1 MTFGIFGIAV
11 APPQQ
16 DSRVSTNA
24 AVMREAEDPTTE
36 SVTFLMHEL
45 VAGQDAEVAPWQLLL
60 PEAQQ
65 AESASLAPLTLAQA
79 TVDNP
84 MDDLLSDA
92 PMLPQTHAL
101 LQALSP
107 GFSSLPE
114 PALDADTQPELAR
127 INTLAELPLQPL
139 LLSDAAAQA
148 ETLPSDT
155 AAPAGA
161 LPLAPDFA
169 LPFSVQAIPVVPPS
183 DGKVPTPL
191 IIPTQ
196 SSLTLNPPQN
206 TTGQSGSVP
215 FPPADILAKATEQ
228 VSALPSGLQAKN
240 VIAGL
245 SSDLPLSQLTP
256 VAANSVTLTGF
267 ASGSTAA
274 LPSTL
279 ATGATVPLHQWQSL
293 SLHTPVTQWG
303 NALFNTLQDK
313 LTLQLGQQIQR
324 AQIRLDPPQLGSIEL
339 RITIDGDKT
348 SIQLL
353 AGQPQ
358 VREAMQQTAEL
369 LRLSLGQHS
378 GDASLIDVQ
387 VGEFSQQ
394 QRFFSEEVEPAN
406 LVIAGD
412 DESDADSR
420 APVSHGWID
429 RLA

>member
-1 MTFGIFGIAV
+1 MTFGIFGIAI
-11 APPQQ
+11 APSQQ
-16 DSRVSTNA
+16 DCRVSTNT
-24 AVMREAEDPTTE
+24 AVLSEAQDPTAA
-36 SVTFLMHEL
+36 SVSFMMNEVL
-45 VAGQDAEVAPWQLLL
+45 AGQDAEIAPWQLLL
-60 PEAQQ
+60 SEAQQ
-65 AESASLAPLTLAQA
+65 AESASQAPLALAQA
-79 TVDNP
+79 AADDP
-84 MDDLLSDA
+84 MDNLLSDPA
-92 PMLPQTHAL
+92 TLPQTHSL
-101 LQALSP
+101 LQMLSS
-107 GFSSLPE
+107 GFSAGPLSSESALEAGAQSALPE
-114 PALDADTQPELAR
+114 L
-127 INTLAELPLQPL
+127 NTLADSKQ
-139 LLSDAAAQA
+139 
-148 ETLPSDT
+148 
-155 AAPAGA
+155 G
-161 LPLAPDFA
+161 FA
-169 LPFSVQAIPVVPPS
+169 LPFSVPAMPVVPPS
-183 DGKVPTPL
+183 DGKVLTPAV
-191 IIPTQ
+191 IPDQ
-196 SSLTLNPPQN
+196 SPLVLSPPQSA
-206 TTGQSGSVP
+206 TGQSGP
-215 FPPADILAKATEQ
+215 APCTPADILTKATEQ
-228 VSALPSGLQAKN
+228 VFALPSGLQAKT

-245 SSDLPLSQLTP
+245 SSDLPLTQLTP
-256 VAANSVTLTGF
+256 AAANSVTLTSF

-279 ATGATVPLHQWQSL
+279 ATGPAVPLHQWQSL

-369 LRLSLGQHS
+369 LRLSLGQHT

-394 QRFFSEEVEPAN
+394 QRFFSEEVEPAT

-420 APVSHGWID
+420 APVNHGWID

>member
-1 MTFGIFGIAV
+1 M
-11 APPQQ
+11 
-16 DSRVSTNA
+16 
-24 AVMREAEDPTTE
+24 
-36 SVTFLMHEL
+36 
-45 VAGQDAEVAPWQLLL
+45 
-60 PEAQQ
+60 
-65 AESASLAPLTLAQA
+65 
-79 TVDNP
+79 
-84 MDDLLSDA
+84 
-92 PMLPQTHAL
+92 
-101 LQALSP
+101 
-107 GFSSLPE
+107 
-114 PALDADTQPELAR
+114 
-127 INTLAELPLQPL
+127 
-139 LLSDAAAQA
+139 
-148 ETLPSDT
+148 
-155 AAPAGA
+155 
-161 LPLAPDFA
+161 
-169 LPFSVQAIPVVPPS
+169 
-183 DGKVPTPL
+183 
-191 IIPTQ
+191 
-196 SSLTLNPPQN
+196 
-206 TTGQSGSVP
+206 
-215 FPPADILAKATEQ
+215 
-228 VSALPSGLQAKN
+228 PSGLQAKN

>member
-11 APPQQ
+11 APSQQ
-16 DSRVSTNA
+16 DSRVSTNT
-24 AVMREAEDPTTE
+24 AVLSDAQDPTSA
-36 SVTFLMHEL
+36 SVSFVMNEVL
-45 VAGQDAEVAPWQLLL
+45 AGQDAEIAPWQLLL
-60 PEAQQ
+60 SEAQQ
-65 AESASLAPLTLAQA
+65 AESASLAPLVLAQA
-79 TVDNP
+79 AADNP
-84 MDDLLSDA
+84 MDNLLSDPA
-92 PMLPQTHAL
+92 TLPQTHSL
-101 LQALSP
+101 LQMLSP
-107 GFSSLPE
+107 GFSAGPLSSE
-114 PALDADTQPELAR
+114 PALEAGTQSALPELK
-127 INTLAELPLQPL
+127 TLADSEQ
-139 LLSDAAAQA
+139 
-148 ETLPSDT
+148 
-155 AAPAGA
+155 G
-161 LPLAPDFA
+161 FA
-169 LPFSVQAIPVVPPS
+169 LPFSVPAMPVVPAS
-183 DGKVPTPL
+183 DVKVLTPEV
-191 IIPTQ
+191 IPAQ
-196 SSLTLNPPQN
+196 SPLALNPQQSA
-206 TTGQSGSVP
+206 GQSGPLP
-215 FPPADILAKATEQ
+215 FTPAGILAKATEQ

-245 SSDLPLSQLTP
+245 SSDSPLTQLTP
-256 VAANSVTLTGF
+256 AAANSVTLTSF
-267 ASGSTAA
+267 ASGAA
-274 LPSTL
+274 AVLPSTL
-279 ATGATVPLHQWQSL
+279 ATGPAVPLHQWQSL

-369 LRLSLGQHS
+369 LRLSLGQHT

-394 QRFFSEEVEPAN
+394 QRFFSEEVEPAT

-412 DESDADSR
+412 DESSADSR
-420 APVSHGWID
+420 APVNHGWID

>member
-11 APPQQ
+11 ASTQQ

-24 AVMREAEDPTTE
+24 AVMPEAEEPTTE
-36 SVTFLMHEL
+36 SVTFLMNEL
-45 VAGQDAEVAPWQLLL
+45 VAGQEAEMAPWQLLL
-60 PEAQQ
+60 SEAQQ
-65 AESASLAPLTLAQA
+65 AESASLVPLALAQA
-79 TVDNP
+79 TADNP

-101 LQALSP
+101 LQAISP
-107 GFSSLPE
+107 GFSAGPSSSEPLLDTGTQSALPE
-114 PALDADTQPELAR
+114 L
-127 INTLAELPLQPL
+127 NTLADSKQ
-139 LLSDAAAQA
+139 
-148 ETLPSDT
+148 
-155 AAPAGA
+155 G
-161 LPLAPDFA
+161 FA
-169 LPFSVQAIPVVPPS
+169 LPFSVQAMPVVPPF
-183 DGKVPTPL
+183 DGKVLTPS
-191 IIPTQ
+191 IILAESPLVL
-196 SSLTLNPPQN
+196 SPPQSA
-206 TTGQSGSVP
+206 TGQSGPAP

-240 VIAGL
+240 VNAGL

-279 ATGATVPLHQWQSL
+279 ATGASVPLHQWQSL

-303 NALFNTLQDK
+303 NTLFNTLQDK

-394 QRFFSEEVEPAN
+394 QRFFSEDVEPAN

-412 DESDADSR
+412 DESDADGR